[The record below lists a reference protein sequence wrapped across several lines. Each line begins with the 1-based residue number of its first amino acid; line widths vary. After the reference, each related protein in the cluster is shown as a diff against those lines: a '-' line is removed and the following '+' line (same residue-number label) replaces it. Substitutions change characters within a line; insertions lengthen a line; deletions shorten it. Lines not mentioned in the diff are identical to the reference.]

1 MTAKLTPMQ
10 DIQIKL
16 MRHYGP
22 KDPDQGLNLNYY
34 MSFDP
39 GEGTGYATWAE
50 NGYLTGFGNVYND
63 VNGVSELLMGGMG
76 FGGMGI
82 NPDAISPVPE
92 VIIYEKW
99 KLLKTKE
106 FYGSTLLSS
115 QVVGVIRAYA
125 HLVGAELVSNETN
138 VKTVAQKWT
147 GLKPVGA
154 HSTQHFVDAINHG
167 WHYLQCEKKVTPR
180 INWNEPGGM

>member
-22 KDPDQGLNLNYY
+22 KSEERGNHYHYLSL
-34 MSFDP
+34 DP
-39 GEGTGYATWAE
+39 GEGTGWAIFSE
-50 NGYLTGFGNVYND
+50 TGYLMDFGNVYDD
-63 VNGVSELLMGGMG
+63 VKGVADLFMRLRGYYAGAD
-76 FGGMGI
+76 
-82 NPDAISPVPE
+82 PK

-138 VKTVAQKWT
+138 IKKVAVNWT

-154 HSTQHFVDAINHG
+154 HSTQHFVDAIYHG
-167 WHYLQCEKKVTPR
+167 WHYLQSEKKVTPR
-180 INWNEPGGM
+180 ITWNEPGGM